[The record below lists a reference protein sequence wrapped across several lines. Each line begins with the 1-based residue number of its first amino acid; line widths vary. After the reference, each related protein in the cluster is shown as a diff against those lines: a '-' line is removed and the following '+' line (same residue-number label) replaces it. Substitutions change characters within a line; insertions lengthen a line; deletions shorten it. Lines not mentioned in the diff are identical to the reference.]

1 MFHRKLDNLHEMDK
15 ILGKQTTKTT
25 EEKIKIVNRLIAHKE
40 IELVIKNFPQKTKP
54 APDGFTGEIIPPKA

>member
-1 MFHRKLDNLHEMDK
+1 MDK

-25 EEKIKIVNRLIAHKE
+25 EEEIKIVNRLIAHKE